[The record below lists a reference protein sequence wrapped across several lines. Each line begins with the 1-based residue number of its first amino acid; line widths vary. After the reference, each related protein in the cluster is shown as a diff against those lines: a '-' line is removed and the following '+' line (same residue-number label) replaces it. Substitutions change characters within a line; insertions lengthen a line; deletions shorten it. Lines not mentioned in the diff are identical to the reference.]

1 MTESTIWG
9 WLTWQSY
16 FCGLKEYHT
25 TKSVRLLASQSRT
38 SHLFAAPFKYIA
50 ILEIYVLALTSVYI
64 LFYKKYDFNMILS
77 FDVLNASRMM
87 KKFKK
92 SYTHMIFISWS
103 VAIAILVSF
112 CPMIIKAWSTPLKAI
127 CAISF
132 LVIVLFVCLFL
143 EYHYSK
149 KIIDSCDSII
159 KRLDNCNE

>member
-1 MTESTIWG
+1 MTLTICSKKSW
-9 WLTWQSY
+9 SS
-16 FCGLKEYHT
+16 CGTAMRSSAENLM
-25 TKSVRLLASQSRT
+25 SRLGFTGSLWTAASISRR
-38 SHLFAAPFKYIA
+38 KG
-50 ILEIYVLALTSVYI
+50 ALTSVYI
-64 LFYKKYDFNMILS
+64 LFYKKYDFNMIQS

-92 SYTHMIFISWS
+92 SYIHMIFISWS